1 MKGKLRTGATVFIV
15 VFAGSL
21 CWGDVRVLDLR
32 CEYRVNPRGIDVAGP
47 RLSWVLESN
56 ERSQRQSHYRILVAS
71 NEEIL
76 RSGRGDL
83 WDSGKVV
90 SDRTTQIR
98 YGGKTLESGM
108 VCCWKVRVWGGD
120 YKGSHW
126 SKMAIWSMGLLAPS
140 DWKAAWIGLDSDIVP
155 PEDRKKTK
163 IYRPCP
169 YLRKD
174 FALNKSVKRATVY
187 ATALGLY
194 ELHIN
199 GRRVGADY
207 LTPGWTD
214 YSKRIYYQTYD
225 VTDLIKGKADNT
237 IGAILSDGWYAGNIS
252 NLGQAFYGWNLRLR
266 AQLVVRY
273 DDGTEVV
280 IPTDGS
286 WKGATGAILEADM
299 QGGETYDARLEMPG
313 WDKPGFD
320 EAGWKKVDVTESVE
334 AKIEA
339 YPSAPV
345 RRLREIG
352 PARVTQPKRRVFV
365 LDMGTNFAGWVRLK
379 VQGKAG
385 DRVRLRFAERLNPDG
400 TVYTENLRSAR
411 ATDTYICK
419 GKGTEEW
426 EPGFTYHGFQYVE
439 VTGYPGGVDKTSV
452 TGVEITADTPRTGY
466 FRCSSAQANKLYR
479 NIRQTQRAN
488 FIEIPT
494 DCPQRDERMGWTGDA
509 QIYVRTATY
518 NADVSAFMTKWM
530 VDVEDAQYDDGV
542 FGCMA
547 PRPHDFVSP
556 AWADAGVIVPW
567 TMYQVYGDTRIIKR
581 HYDAMT
587 RWIEH
592 CRTNSKDLVRP
603 DQGFGDWLSIKAD
616 TPKDVLATAYFARS
630 TRLMARMAGAIG
642 KNSDAAKY
650 EQLFEDIRTAF
661 NKAFVA
667 DDGRIKGDTQTV
679 YVLAIAFDLLDDAK
693 APKAI
698 DYLVADVEKRDW
710 HLSTG
715 FVGTKDLMGALTKA
729 GRLDVAYRL
738 FNNDTFPSW
747 GFSIRHGATSIWERW
762 DGWTPEKG
770 FFKPSMNSF
779 AHYSFGAVAEWMFKT
794 IGGIDTDGPGFKR
807 IIIAPR
813 PGGGIE
819 HADVKYNSIH
829 GKIASRWKLADGV
842 LTLDIDIPANTT
854 AEVRLPAADVAAVTE
869 SGKPASKAEG
879 VKFLRMQD
887 NAAVFSVGSGDYH
900 FISRG
905 VKEIRSA
912 RTKQ

>member
-1 MKGKLRTGATVFIV
+1 MVITKPILIIV
-15 VFAGSL
+15 LLAGGL
-21 CWGDVRVLDLR
+21 CCGDVRVLDLR
-32 CEYRVNPRGIDVAGP
+32 CEYRVNPRGIDVAAP
-47 RLSWVLESN
+47 RLSWILKSN

-71 NEEIL
+71 SEEIL
-76 RSGRGDL
+76 RTDRGDL

-90 SDRTTQIR
+90 SGRTTQIV
-98 YGGKTLESGM
+98 YDGKPLESGM
-108 VCCWKVRVWGGD
+108 VCCWKVKVWDGD
-120 YKGSHW
+120 NKPAQW
-126 SKMAIWSMGLLAPS
+126 SKQAIWSMGLLKTS
-140 DWKAAWIGLDSDIVP
+140 DWQAEWIGLDSDIVP
-155 PEDRKKTK
+155 AKDKKKTK

-169 YLRKD
+169 YLRKG
-174 FALNKSVKRATVY
+174 FALTKSVKRATVY

-199 GRRVGADY
+199 GRRVGGDY

-214 YSKRIYYQTYD
+214 YGKRIYYQTYD
-225 VTDLIKGKADNT
+225 VTDLVNGHAGNT

-252 NLGQAFYGWNLRLR
+252 ILGQAFYGWDLRLR
-266 AQLVVRY
+266 AQLVVQY
-273 DDGTEVV
+273 DDGSEAV

-286 WKGATGAILEADM
+286 WKGSTGAILEADM
-299 QGGETYDARLEMPG
+299 QAGETYDARLEMPG

-320 EAGWKKVDVTESVE
+320 ETGWKKVDVTESVK
-334 AKIEA
+334 AKIQA
-339 YPSAPV
+339 YPSAPT
-345 RRLREIG
+345 RRLREIR
-352 PARVTQPKRRVFV
+352 PVKVTEPKMRVFV

-379 VQGKAG
+379 VRGKAG
-385 DRVRLRFAERLNPDG
+385 DRVQLRFAERLNPDG

-419 GKGTEEW
+419 GDGQEIW
-426 EPGFTYHGFQYVE
+426 EPAFTFHGFQYVE
-439 VTGYPGGVDKTSV
+439 VTGYPGKVDENSV
-452 TGVEITADTPRTGY
+452 TGIEITADTPRTGY
-466 FRCSSAQANKLYR
+466 FACSSEQANKLYR
-479 NIRQTQRAN
+479 NIWQTQRAN
-488 FIEIPT
+488 FIGIPT
-494 DCPQRDERMGWTGDA
+494 DCPQRDERLGWTGDA

-518 NADVSAFMTKWM
+518 NADVSAFMAKWM
-530 VDVEDAQYDDGV
+530 VDVEDAQSDDGG
-542 FGCMA
+542 FPSMA
-547 PRPHDFVSP
+547 PRPHNVVSP

-581 HYDAMT
+581 HYDAMA

-592 CRTNSKDLVRP
+592 CRKNSKDLIRP
-603 DQGFGDWLSIKAD
+603 AKGFGDWLSIKAN

-630 TRLMARMAGAIG
+630 TKLMAQMAEAIG

-650 EQLFEDIRTAF
+650 EQLFANIKTAF

-693 APKAI
+693 AAKAI
-698 DYLVADVEKRDW
+698 GYLVADVEKRNW

-715 FVGTKDLMGALTKA
+715 FIGTKDLMGALTKA

-762 DGWTPEKG
+762 NGWTPEEG

-794 IGGIDTDGPGFKR
+794 IGGIDTDGAGYKR

-813 PGGGIE
+813 PGGGIDR
-819 HADVKYNSIH
+819 ADVKYNCIR
-829 GKIASRWKLADGV
+829 GEIASRWKLADGV

-854 AEVRLPAADVAAVTE
+854 AEVRLPAVNAAAVTE
-869 SGKPASKAEG
+869 SGKPTSKAEG
-879 VKFLRMQD
+879 VKFLRTQ
-887 NAAVFSVGSGDYH
+887 NNTAVFSVGSGEYH
-900 FISRG
+900 FVSRG
-905 VKEIRSA
+905 VSPIETA
-912 RTKQ
+912 E